1 MDIPLLPDIVAIFCL
16 SIGVLL
22 VCHQVKIPP
31 IVGFLLTGVLC
42 GPTALGLVQNP
53 HAVELLA
60 EIGVVLLLF
69 SIGLEMS
76 GEELMR
82 LKRPVFVGGTAQVV
96 LTVGAFMCLGVL
108 TGQTW
113 QQSMMYGFLASL
125 SSTAIVLSRLQQ
137 KAQSESPHSP
147 YKNNFILKGG
157 FLISVIVGLD
167 TRATMDLDTTI
178 KGFTLTH
185 EAIRKIFTE
194 ICAIQIADDVQLEVV
209 GISDI
214 RETDDYPGI
223 RVALKAN
230 YPPISVPLTV
240 DVTTGDMITPREVEY
255 TFSLLFDDR
264 TISILAYN
272 LETVLAEKL
281 ETVLSRNIANT
292 RPRDYYDVHILYAL
306 RGAECDKATLRR
318 ALERTTQKRGSG
330 TILTDYP
337 EIMKEIRESDTLR
350 RLWEKYSREYEYAK
364 DISFD
369 DTCNTIQTIMDAIMV

>member
-1 MDIPLLPDIVAIFCL
+1 MITKNPMQLKAFIKNKAAEKHISAQLVMQNYMLERLLERI
-16 SIGVLL
+16 
-22 VCHQVKIPP
+22 
-31 IVGFLLTGVLC
+31 
-42 GPTALGLVQNP
+42 
-53 HAVELLA
+53 
-60 EIGVVLLLF
+60 
-69 SIGLEMS
+69 
-76 GEELMR
+76 
-82 LKRPVFVGGTAQVV
+82 
-96 LTVGAFMCLGVL
+96 
-108 TGQTW
+108 
-113 QQSMMYGFLASL
+113 SL
-125 SSTAIVLSRLQQ
+125 
-137 KAQSESPHSP
+137 SP

-157 FLISVIVGLD
+157 FLISAVVGLD

-194 ICAIQIADDVQLEVV
+194 ICAVQIADDVQLEVV

-306 RGAECDKATLRR
+306 RG
-318 ALERTTQKRGSG
+318 SG
-330 TILTDYP
+330 MILTDYP